1 MLTLLIGLPERHF
14 PFTLGDPTNECMKV
28 TLSFIILL
36 AAGMLMA
43 QPAKLLS
50 KSESLAKEVEPKVI
64 EWRHHIH
71 QYPELSNREFKTAEK
86 IAAHLKSLG
95 LEVQTGVAKTGVVA
109 VLKGDKPGPVVGL
122 RADMD
127 ALPVTERVDLPWAS
141 KEVSTFNG
149 QSTGVMHACGHDTH
163 VAMLMGVA
171 EVLSK
176 MKSDLRGTVK
186 FIFQPAEEG
195 PPLDEE
201 GGAPL
206 MIKEGVMKNPDI
218 EVMFGLH
225 INAQTNVGQI
235 TYKSGGTM
243 AAADTWSVK
252 IKGKQSH
259 GSTPWTSVDPIVTS
273 SLIINGIQTIV
284 SRQLELTKEPAV
296 ISVGMIRGGIRQNII
311 PEEVELLG
319 TMRTLDVEMQ
329 DIMHERF
336 RRTVTSIAESQGATV
351 DITITKVA
359 PVVYN
364 DPDLTARAVKWLEN
378 AAGASNVGVRKAM
391 TGAEDYAFY
400 AQQVPSLFFFV
411 GGTPAG
417 ENALEAAPHHTP
429 DFYVDDSAM
438 LTGMKALLNC
448 TLGYM
453 YGD

>member
-1 MLTLLIGLPERHF
+1 MKYIASVLLL
-14 PFTLGDPTNECMKV
+14 
-28 TLSFIILL
+28 LSVAVAI
-36 AAGMLMA
+36 A
-43 QPAKLLS
+43 QPAKLIT

-64 EWRHHIH
+64 EWRHDFH
-71 QYPELSNREFKTAEK
+71 QNPDLSNREFNTAEK

-95 LEVQTGVAKTGVVA
+95 LEVQTGVAITGVVGI
-109 VLKGDKPGPVVGL
+109 LKGAKPGPVIGL

-127 ALPVTERVDLPWAS
+127 ALPVTERVNLPWAS
-141 KEVSTFNG
+141 KATAIFNE
-149 QSTGVMHACGHDTH
+149 QPTGVMHACGHDTH

-176 MKSDLRGTVK
+176 MKADLQGTVK
-186 FIFQPAEEG
+186 FVFQPAEEG
-195 PPLDEE
+195 PPLNEE

-235 TYKSGGTM
+235 TYKPGGTM

-259 GSTPWTSVDPIVTS
+259 GSTPWTSIDPIVTS
-273 SLIINGIQTIV
+273 SLIINGIQTII
-284 SRQLELTKEPAV
+284 SRQTDLIKEPAV

-319 TMRTLDVEMQ
+319 TMRTLDTDMQ
-329 DIMHERF
+329 DILHAQF
-336 RRTVTSIAESQGATV
+336 RRTVTNIAESQGATV
-351 DITITKVA
+351 DIEIRKIA

-364 DPDLTARAVKWLEN
+364 DPALTAKALKWLEN
-378 AAGASNVGVRKAM
+378 AAGASNVTVRKAM
-391 TGAEDYAFY
+391 TGGEDFAFY
-400 AQQVPSLFFFV
+400 AKEVPSLFFFV
-411 GGTPAG
+411 GGTPVG
-417 ENALEAAPHHTP
+417 QNALEAAPHHTP
-429 DFYVDDSAM
+429 DFYVDDAAM

-453 YGD
+453 YQGR

>member
-1 MLTLLIGLPERHF
+1 
-14 PFTLGDPTNECMKV
+14 MKYAV
-28 TLSFIILL
+28 SILAL
-36 AAGMLMA
+36 FSMSVALA
-43 QPAKLLS
+43 QPAKLIS
-50 KSESLAKEVEPKVI
+50 KSEALAKEVEPKVI
-64 EWRHHIH
+64 EWRHDIH
-71 QYPELSNREFKTAEK
+71 QNPELSNREFKTAEK

-109 VLKGDKPGPVVGL
+109 ILRGAKPGPVIGL

-127 ALPVTERVDLPWAS
+127 ALPVTERVNLPWAS
-141 KEVSTFNG
+141 KVTTTFNE
-149 QSTGVMHACGHDTH
+149 QPTGVMHACGHDTH

-176 MKSDLRGTVK
+176 MKADLQGTVK
-186 FIFQPAEEG
+186 FVFQPAEEG

-206 MIKEGVMKNPDI
+206 MIKEGVMKNPDV

-235 TYKSGGTM
+235 TYKPEGTM

-259 GSTPWTSVDPIVTS
+259 GSTPWTSIDPIVTS
-273 SLIINGIQTIV
+273 SLIINGIQTII
-284 SRQLELTKEPAV
+284 SRQTDLIKEPAV

-319 TMRTLDVEMQ
+319 TMRTLDIEMQ
-329 DIMHERF
+329 DKLHAQF
-336 RRTVTSIAESQGATV
+336 RRTVTNIAESQGATV
-351 DITITKVA
+351 DIEIRKIA

-364 DPDLTARAVKWLEN
+364 DPNLTARAVKWLEN
-378 AAGASNVGVRKAM
+378 AAGASNVSLRKAM

-400 AQQVPSLFFFV
+400 AKEVPSLFFFV
-411 GGTPAG
+411 GGTPVG
-417 ENALEAAPHHTP
+417 RNALEAAPHHTP
-429 DFYVDDSAM
+429 DFYVDDAAM
-438 LTGMKALLNC
+438 LTGIKALLNC

-453 YGD
+453 YEGK